1 MELTSQSVETLN
13 FASSV
18 AQEHFD
24 FKGQIKQLAGE
35 FDLNFYM
42 VNERGDEFIL
52 KISDVDADLENI
64 DLQNTIMGHLNRK
77 DLNVALPKVLL
88 NKGGEGITEISDWEG
103 NKRYVRLLSW
113 LNGRIYANVKY
124 HPERLLA
131 SLGNACAEIDQALLD
146 FDHPAAH
153 RKFKWDN
160 DQALWIKPHLS
171 IFTKPKQAALITHY
185 VSYFEEVV
193 FPKLKSLRKS
203 VIYNDANDYNLLV
216 NQDLVNQAIA
226 GIIDFGDAIYS
237 STINELAIAI
247 AYAAMNKPDPLAIA
261 RQLVAGYHQVFPIQE
276 AELEVLYGLVA
287 ARLCISLT
295 VSTLNQKERPENT
308 YLLVSQKP
316 GWDLLE
322 KWKNIDP
329 QWAHYSFR
337 EACGLAPCPDRAL
350 YDQWLKGHKE
360 KLSFVL
366 DVDLD
371 NITKGALDLS
381 VGSLSLGNDSNF
393 DTIGSF
399 DQTINR
405 LLTERELNLG
415 YGGYQE
421 VRPFYST
428 DAYQV
433 NGNNGPKWRTVHLG
447 LDYWVEAE
455 TPVLALYDG
464 IVHSLANNEGERNYG
479 PTIILAHQ
487 VSDDLTFYT
496 LYGHLSEAS
505 MEGLKVGMKVKVG
518 QKIGWVG
525 AAPENGNWPA
535 HLHFQIML
543 DMLGQKGDFPGVGF
557 YDDKAVWASCC
568 PDPNQL
574 FDQISEP
581 ERAELN
587 QDEIL
592 HKRSNHLGKSLSVS
606 YRKPLKMLR
615 GYGQYLYDHTGRR
628 FLDTVNNV
636 PHVGH
641 QHPRVVRAAQ
651 KQMAV
656 LNTNTR
662 YLHDNI
668 VRYAEELL
676 ATFPPELSVCHFVNS
691 GSEANELALRMAKA
705 YTQEKDM
712 LVVEVGY
719 HGNTGNCI
727 DISSY
732 KFDGKGGNGAPEH
745 VHVMPMPDTFR
756 GLYRNADA
764 GEKYALHLADKIVE
778 LKASGKGIAGFICES
793 ILSCG
798 GQVVP
803 PSGYMAKAYAHV
815 RKAGGLCIAD
825 EVQVGFGRV
834 GASFWAFQ
842 MHDVIPDIV
851 TMGKPIGNGHPL
863 AAVVTTKAVAE
874 AFANG
879 MEYFNTFGGNPVS
892 CAIGRE
898 VLAVVKEEKLQQNAL
913 EIGQYLRKGL
923 LKLQQEFPIIGDVRG
938 PSFFQGIELV
948 KNLETLEP
956 AAEQASYLA
965 NRMRDHAILM
975 STDGPYHNVL
985 KIKPPMVFNRSN
997 VDFLIET
1004 LHEVLQED
1012 FMQL

>member
-1 MELTSQSVETLN
+1 MELTSQSVETLKL
-13 FASSV
+13 ASIL
-18 AQEHFD
+18 ALEHFD
-24 FKGQIKQLAGE
+24 FKGRIKQLAGE
-35 FDLNFYM
+35 FDWNFYL
-42 VNERGDEFIL
+42 VNEQGEEFIL
-52 KISDVDADLENI
+52 KISDTEADLDNVK
-64 DLQNTIMGHLNRK
+64 LQNALMHHLSNKKMR
-77 DLNVALPKVLL
+77 VQLPVVLPSK
-88 NKGGEGITEISDWEG
+88 KGDDITEIQDSEG
-103 NKRYVRLLSW
+103 NKRYMRMLSW
-113 LNGRIYANVKY
+113 LSGRIYATVNY
-124 HPERLLA
+124 HAESLLN
-131 SLGNACAEIDQALLD
+131 SLGKACAEIDRALLD

-160 DQALWIKPHLS
+160 DQLLWVKAHLD
-171 IFTKPKQAALITHY
+171 IFTQPEQAELISHFTQYYENH
-185 VSYFEEVV
+185 VS
-193 FPKLKSLRKS
+193 PRLPALRKS

-216 NQDLVNQAIA
+216 NQDLVNPEIA

-237 STINELAIAI
+237 TTINELAIAI
-247 AYAAMNKPDPLAIA
+247 AYAAMSKPDPLTIA
-261 RQLVAGYHQVFPIQE
+261 KQIVAGYHQVSPIQE
-276 AELEVLYGLVA
+276 RELEVLYGLIA

-295 VSTLNQKERPENT
+295 VSTLNQKERPENS

-337 EACGLAPCPDRAL
+337 EACGLAPCPNAFL
-350 YDQWLKGHKE
+350 YQKWMGDKDG

-371 NITKGALDLS
+371 KIKKIPLNLS
-381 VGSLSLGNDSNF
+381 VGSLNLGNNSNF
-393 DTIGSF
+393 DTIETF
-399 DQTINR
+399 ENTINR
-405 LLTERELNLG
+405 MLASSDMG

-428 DAYQV
+428 DAYQIE
-433 NGNNGPKWRTVHLG
+433 GNDGPKWRTVHLG
-447 LDYWVEAE
+447 VDYWVDAE

-464 IVHSLANNEGERNYG
+464 IVHSFANNKGERNYG
-479 PTIILAHQ
+479 PTIILEHQ

-505 MEGLKVGMKVKVG
+505 LEGLKVGMKVKTG
-518 QKIGWVG
+518 QRIAWVG
-525 AAPENGNWPA
+525 TPPENGNWPA

-543 DMLGQKGDFPGVGF
+543 DMLGKKGDFPGVGF
-557 YDDKAVWASCC
+557 YDDKAIWASCC

-574 FDQISEP
+574 FDQIREP
-581 ERAELN
+581 QRAELN

-592 HKRSNHLGKSLSVS
+592 QKRNNHLGKSLSVS

-705 YTQEKDM
+705 YTQRQDM

-745 VHVMPMPDTFR
+745 IHVMPIPDTYR
-756 GLYRNADA
+756 GLYRDADA
-764 GEKYALHLADKIVE
+764 GEKYASHLANKIAE
-778 LKASGKGIAGFICES
+778 LEASDQGIAGFICES

-803 PSGYMAKAYAHV
+803 PEGYMKKAYEHV

-834 GASFWAFQ
+834 GTSFWAFQ

-863 AAVVTTKAVAE
+863 AAVVTTEAVAE

-913 EIGQYLRKGL
+913 EVGRYLRKGL

-938 PSFFQGIELV
+938 PGFFQGIELV
-948 KNLETLEP
+948 KDMETLEP

-985 KIKPPMVFNRSN
+985 KIKPPMLFNRSN

-1004 LHEVLQED
+1004 LHKVLLED